1 MSPVTDLGDWGSLLA
16 AQLDEP
22 YWAGLQTFLAAER
35 STHQVFPPDEQVFAA
50 FQRTPP
56 TQVKVVILGQD
67 PYHGPGQ
74 AHGLCFSVPEDVAL
88 PPSLRNIFKE
98 LQADQG
104 TPAPRHGSLVSWAD
118 QGVLLLNTTL
128 TVRAG
133 EAGSHQGQGWEQFT
147 DQVIVRVNSFA
158 DPVVFIL
165 WGAAARK
172 KRAMI
177 DQQRHHVIESAHPSP
192 LSAYRGFFGSAPFSQ
207 ANAAL
212 LAAGRSPIDWA
223 VPSD

>member
-1 MSPVTDLGDWGSLLA
+1 MSPVEDLGDWSPLLA

-22 YWAGLQTFLAAER
+22 YWDELQTFLAAER
-35 STHQVFPPDEQVFAA
+35 SAHEVFPPAEQVFAA

-74 AHGLCFSVPEDVAL
+74 AHGLCFSVPEGVAL

-104 TPAPRHGSLVSWAD
+104 TPAPRQGSLFSWAD

-128 TVRAG
+128 TVRSG

-147 DQVIVRVNSFA
+147 DQVIDSVNSIA

-177 DQQRHHVIESAHPSP
+177 DEQRHHVIESAHPSP
-192 LSAYRGFFGSAPFSQ
+192 LSAYRGFFGSTPFSQ

-212 LAAGRSPIDWA
+212 IAAGRSPIDWA
-223 VPSD
+223 TPSA

>member
-1 MSPVTDLGDWGSLLA
+1 VSPVEDLGDWSPLLA

-35 STHQVFPPDEQVFAA
+35 SAHEVFPPAEQVFAA

-56 TQVKVVILGQD
+56 THVKVVILGQD

-74 AHGLCFSVPEDVAL
+74 AHGLCFSVPAGVAL

-104 TPAPRHGSLVSWAD
+104 TPAPRQGCLFSWAD

-128 TVRAG
+128 TVRSG

-147 DQVIVRVNSFA
+147 DQVIVSVNSFA

-177 DQQRHHVIESAHPSP
+177 DQEHHHVIESTHPSP

-212 LAAGRSPIDWA
+212 IAAGQSPIDWSL
-223 VPSD
+223 PSA

>member
-1 MSPVTDLGDWGSLLA
+1 
-16 AQLDEP
+16 
-22 YWAGLQTFLAAER
+22 LQTFLAADR
-35 STHQVFPPDEQVFAA
+35 SAHEVFPPAEQVFAA

-74 AHGLCFSVPEDVAL
+74 AHGLCFSVPAGVAL

-104 TPAPRHGSLVSWAD
+104 TPAPRQGCLFSWAD
-118 QGVLLLNTTL
+118 QGVLLLNATL
-128 TVRAG
+128 TVRSG
-133 EAGSHQGQGWEQFT
+133 DAGSHQGQGWEQFT
-147 DQVIVRVNSFA
+147 DQVIVSVNSFA

-207 ANAAL
+207 ANAVL
-212 LAAGRSPIDWA
+212 IAAGRSPIAWA
-223 VPSD
+223 LPSA

>member
-1 MSPVTDLGDWGSLLA
+1 VSPVEDLGDWGPLLA

-22 YWAGLQTFLAAER
+22 YWAELQLFLAAER
-35 STHQVFPPDEQVFAA
+35 SANEVFPPAEQVFAA

-56 TQVKVVILGQD
+56 THVKVVILGQD

-74 AHGLCFSVPEDVAL
+74 AHGLCFSVPAGVAL

-104 TPAPRHGSLVSWAD
+104 TPAPRQGCLFSWAD

-128 TVRAG
+128 TVRSG

-147 DQVIVRVNSFA
+147 DQVIVSVNSFA

-177 DQQRHHVIESAHPSP
+177 DQERHHVIESAHPSP

-207 ANAAL
+207 ANAVL
-212 LAAGRSPIDWA
+212 IAAGRSPIAWA
-223 VPSD
+223 LPSA

>member
-1 MSPVTDLGDWGSLLA
+1 MSPVEDLGDWGPLLA

-35 STHQVFPPDEQVFAA
+35 SAHQVFPPAEQVFAA

-56 TQVKVVILGQD
+56 THVKVVILGQD

-74 AHGLCFSVPEDVAL
+74 AHGLCFSVPEGVAL

-104 TPAPRHGSLVSWAD
+104 TPTPRHGSLVSWAD

-128 TVRAG
+128 TVRSG

-147 DQVIVRVNSFA
+147 DQVIVSVNSFA

-212 LAAGRSPIDWA
+212 IAAGRSPIDWTL
-223 VPSD
+223 PSA